1 MRGLDIVWGASVCA
15 ELIWVLSIGGH
26 FVMVTREFD
35 REKVSCPLPIYKH
48 FTFVQP
54 ISLLLQLFLNWV
66 ELGAKKFESLSI
78 HLMAA
83 GKWLSMNT
91 FFLFL
96 LLVVTLMFF
105 LVCLSLR
112 GSHWGLKRG
121 IDLGV
126 WAVLALQRVEE
137 TDIDGVSLGKATQII
152 CIVDG
157 RINEN
162 LSPWAL
168 IFAISPSCKSLREN
182 LSFWR
187 FFRIQDCVFDANA
200 MRYDLQTMVYA
211 IPTTHRWRINR
222 LVCELIQDLIILA
235 ATWDSSYWTTDA
247 T

>member
-1 MRGLDIVWGASVCA
+1 
-15 ELIWVLSIGGH
+15 
-26 FVMVTREFD
+26 
-35 REKVSCPLPIYKH
+35 
-48 FTFVQP
+48 
-54 ISLLLQLFLNWV
+54 
-66 ELGAKKFESLSI
+66 
-78 HLMAA
+78 
-83 GKWLSMNT
+83 
-91 FFLFL
+91 
-96 LLVVTLMFF
+96 MFF

-157 RINEN
+157 RVNEN

-187 FFRIQDCVFDANA
+187 LFRIQDGVFDADA
-200 MRYDLQTMVYA
+200 MRYDL
-211 IPTTHRWRINR
+211 
-222 LVCELIQDLIILA
+222 
-235 ATWDSSYWTTDA
+235 
-247 T
+247 